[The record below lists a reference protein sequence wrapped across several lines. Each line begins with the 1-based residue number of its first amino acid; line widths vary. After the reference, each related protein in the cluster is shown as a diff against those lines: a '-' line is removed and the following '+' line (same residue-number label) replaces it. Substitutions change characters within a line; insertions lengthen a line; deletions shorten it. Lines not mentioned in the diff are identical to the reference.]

1 MKSKPL
7 INSLNK
13 QLGIY
18 VGEYIITHYLQ
29 TLSTDM
35 LQSNI
40 VVKVSD
46 EDTNT
51 WAELEKN
58 YHSIDNKT
66 ESNKVF
72 YENLAW
78 YKAMEK
84 KYLPEKIK
92 CMVPR
97 IEPTDMEEFKE
108 GLKEAIWDCDMSSY
122 DLDEPFSVQTHEY
135 YWCSIINLKID

>member
-7 INSLNK
+7 VNSLNK

-18 VGEYIITHYLQ
+18 VGEYVITHYLQ
-29 TLSTDM
+29 TLSTDY
-35 LQSNI
+35 LKSNI
-40 VVKVSD
+40 VIKVSD
-46 EDTNT
+46 EDANT

-58 YHSIDNKT
+58 YESISDEAEAT
-66 ESNKVF
+66 KVF

-78 YKAMEK
+78 YKTMEK
-84 KYLPEKIK
+84 KYLPEKIG

-97 IEPTDMEEFKE
+97 IEPTDMIEFKE

-122 DLDEPFSVQTHEY
+122 DLDDNFFTQTHEY
-135 YWCSIINLKID
+135 AWCSIINLKIM

>member
-18 VGEYIITHYLQ
+18 VGGYVITHYLQ
-29 TLSTDM
+29 TLSTDY
-35 LQSNI
+35 LKSNI
-40 VVKVSD
+40 VIKVSD

-51 WAELEKN
+51 WAELEKI
-58 YHSIDNKT
+58 HESTIDEV
-66 ESNKVF
+66 ESTKVF

-84 KYLPEKIK
+84 KYLPEKIE

-108 GLKEAIWDCDMSSY
+108 GVKEAIWDCDMSSY
-122 DLDEPFSVQTHEY
+122 DLDEPFFVQTHEY
-135 YWCSIINLKID
+135 AWCSIINLKIL